1 MTDTEV
7 GVGVNDLTIG
17 VREGRPCFAV
27 GLVEWVS
34 TSDTE
39 SALTPRPIS
48 KTITMRSTA
57 TFQARGARHC
67 FAPDAGAGFSTG
79 CLGTAGF
86 EAGEDGNCFT
96 TDTMVESSTICLA
109 TAGALC
115 LRACACFEADTVAGR
130 IPACLGVRGGR
141 DETNGILRVTDEGS
155 TTHSTSQSCSTDE
168 KCSWASRDIALL
180 MTSPTR
186 TGTVDTI
193 SCTGFKG
200 SIPSLSICASREGAS
215 VGTMPVISV

>member
-79 CLGTAGF
+79 CLGTAG
-86 EAGEDGNCFT
+86 
-96 TDTMVESSTICLA
+96 
-109 TAGALC
+109 ALC
-115 LRACACFEADTVAGR
+115 LRACACFGADTVAGRIPACLGARGQSFQARGACACFEADTVAGR
-130 IPACLGVRGGR
+130 IP
-141 DETNGILRVTDEGS
+141 
-155 TTHSTSQSCSTDE
+155 
-168 KCSWASRDIALL
+168 
-180 MTSPTR
+180 
-186 TGTVDTI
+186 
-193 SCTGFKG
+193 
-200 SIPSLSICASREGAS
+200 
-215 VGTMPVISV
+215 